1 MVDYRYITV
10 VPSNFNYEEVLA
22 KNHAYKTENKNLKFL
37 LFAIGVCVVGV
48 GAYLVLEELNKKEPL
63 KF

>member
-1 MVDYRYITV
+1 MEDFSKFTV
-10 VPSNFNYEEVLA
+10 IPENFDYEEVLA

-48 GAYLVLEELNKKEPL
+48 VAYLVLEELNKKEPL